1 MKLLSATALSLVVT
15 ATQALASA
23 GGENMEGAGLMT
35 TFFLAFAVLIVLFQ
49 FLPGMTLFLGVL
61 KGVFSSQKTPSEAAA
76 QGNRTRL

>member
-1 MKLLSATALSLVVT
+1 
-15 ATQALASA
+15 
-23 GGENMEGAGLMT
+23 MEGAGLMT